1 MGWFEN
7 FDLPWAKNAAKSEPT
22 QTEIGVG
29 FEYMGD
35 APPTVEQFNAIFNMV
50 DLRSNWLYRQ
60 LTTLIDSTGLAG
72 NKSATALALFNQ
84 ALRRLTAR
92 GANRVTASQTLSVD
106 AVGLI
111 VVDATNG
118 PVTLTLPGT
127 AYMTGGAPEYV
138 FVRFDGTQN
147 PVTIICSEGRVIE
160 EIGPRMFLRRG
171 MRLTLR
177 AMIGG
182 NWFAVSHSTIDNLL
196 IGEVKEYYGA
206 NLPPR
211 YLACNG
217 QAVSRTLYAEL
228 FAAIGT
234 SIGPGDNS
242 TTFNVPDRRSRVA
255 IGSDPMFSGG
265 RSGVHPNDIPV
276 GFALGSRLA
285 TLTEGNL
292 PAHTHAARTSEAG
305 YHGHSGSTNVS
316 GAHGHI
322 MGEAGFHSHT
332 GETNVAGNHDHSTA
346 YGKVDANIF
355 KDPVRPG
362 AELSA
367 VTWDHGRF
375 YVDAN
380 GNHAHTITAYGA
392 GTHAHS
398 LSIEGAHQHG
408 LNIDGGGSHVHG
420 VTVDATG
427 RGEAFSLMQ
436 PSLAAN
442 FIIYAGV

>member
-35 APPTVEQFNAIFNMV
+35 APPTVEQFNSIFNMV

-60 LTTLIDSTGLAG
+60 LAAVIDSTGLAG

-118 PVTLTLPGT
+118 PITLTLPGT

-138 FVRFDGTQN
+138 FARFDGTQN

-265 RSGVHPNDIPV
+265 RSGIH
-276 GFALGSRLA
+276 GFDVYLGFQLGARA
-285 TLTEGNL
+285 AILTEGNL
-292 PAHTHAARTSEAG
+292 PSHTHTARTSEAG

-322 MGEAGFHSHT
+322 LGEAGFHGHSGQAEAAGVHNHT
-332 GETNVAGNHDHSTA
+332 TP

-355 KDPVRPG
+355 KNPVVAG

-367 VTWDHGRF
+367 VTWEFGRF
-375 YVDAN
+375 IVDDA
-380 GNHAHTITAYGA
+380 GNHIHNLGINGA
-392 GTHAHS
+392 GSHAHS
-398 LSIEGAHQHG
+398 LTIEGAHQHG
-408 LNIDGGGSHVHG
+408 LNIDGGGSHVHA

-427 RGEAFSLMQ
+427 RGEAFSIMQ
-436 PSLAAN
+436 PSVAAN